1 MRNDAINMEVARAC
15 WPSGLRFLLVSMPWP
30 LSMTIFIA
38 EVVFRFLY
46 VSYEKSG
53 RKASCARFIS

>member
-1 MRNDAINMEVARAC
+1 MGEEAVLGVFQKAAVGASLSLGVDTV
-15 WPSGLRFLLVSMPWP
+15 P
-30 LSMTIFIA
+30 LSMRIFIA

-53 RKASCARFIS
+53 RKASCTMFVS